1 MTYSPI
7 LLNARE
13 NRMESKVIVIPAL
26 KPLFPLMKIP
36 VVAKS
41 LDIRWLDM
49 KVNHIHNYQN
59 FDYIFMVND
68 RKLRLSILCRKSKKN
83 NMNTNYIQGVTEMQ
97 VKNWTM
103 PIKTKNLFCFFLQEW
118 QKASNRL
125 IFEIIGL
132 KQGD

>member
-1 MTYSPI
+1 MVKECKICVHKWSYDYQFC
-7 LLNARE
+7 AE
-13 NRMESKVIVIPAL
+13 KV
-26 KPLFPLMKIP
+26 
-36 VVAKS
+36 
-41 LDIRWLDM
+41 
-49 KVNHIHNYQN
+49 
-59 FDYIFMVND
+59 
-68 RKLRLSILCRKSKKN
+68 KN

-103 PIKTKNLFCFFLQEW
+103 PIKTIFFFLQEW